1 VSELAEIESE
11 QVGTVCLVRVHG
23 EIDMTN
29 ARALSAR
36 IENAVPAGTPT
47 LVLDLSRT
55 TYLDSRGVALLL
67 RLAERL
73 QGRRQELRLVVP
85 PEASIRAVLE
95 FTGVPAVVRVEARL
109 DDAFADDR
117 LQPDAT

>member
-1 VSELAEIESE
+1 VSELAELESE
-11 QVGTVCLVRVHG
+11 QIGPVCVVRVRG

-29 ARALSAR
+29 ARTLSAM
-36 IENAVPAGTPT
+36 IENAMPAGTPT
-47 LVLDLSRT
+47 LVLEMSGT

-73 QGRRQELRLVVP
+73 RSRRQELRLVVP
-85 PEASIRAVLE
+85 PEAPIRGVLD
-95 FTGVPAVVRVEARL
+95 FTGVAAVMRVDARL
-109 DDAFADDR
+109 DDALANDR